1 MRPRLRTQ
9 QGTQGGRQRR
19 HLELVRV
26 WRPQRDPRH
35 QKSPR
40 GRYELGGRI
49 AHGSPAQLQ
58 RTSGPLG
65 GDPRHRP
72 GPGPDGQELSARP
85 GSGLARPGRAD
96 RRDRGQVR
104 RRAVGRGAR
113 EHEDHRRPAG
123 GPGAEDRRAAGGIA
137 LLAITT
143 SYRTRSDAVPLRSF
157 KAKGRPSAIAGVG
170 VYAPEKIIS
179 NFDLEK
185 MMDTSDKWITERT
198 GIHRRHIAEPGTT
211 TFEVATKAARAAL
224 DAAGITAKDLD
235 MILVGTSS
243 PDGPFPSV
251 ACRVQNELDAPGAV
265 AWDTLAACTS
275 FVYALSIADAY
286 IATERADTVLVV
298 GAEVL
303 SRMLNYS
310 DRGTAVIFGDGAGAA
325 VVRAAPKGAG
335 FLSWCLGS
343 DGRGYAQVTA
353 GNIEKGAYAAKDPA
367 PFIDMVG
374 PDVFKFAVD
383 IFIRQAN
390 EVCEKAGV
398 GLDQIDLWVPHQ
410 ANFRIIDAAARR
422 IGLPLERVAINI
434 DEYGN
439 TSSASIPLALEEA
452 IRKGRVKKGDH
463 VLLAGFGSG
472 LTWGATLLKWM

>member
-1 MRPRLRTQ
+1 M
-9 QGTQGGRQRR
+9 
-19 HLELVRV
+19 
-26 WRPQRDPRH
+26 
-35 QKSPR
+35 
-40 GRYELGGRI
+40 
-49 AHGSPAQLQ
+49 
-58 RTSGPLG
+58 
-65 GDPRHRP
+65 
-72 GPGPDGQELSARP
+72 
-85 GSGLARPGRAD
+85 
-96 RRDRGQVR
+96 
-104 RRAVGRGAR
+104 
-113 EHEDHRRPAG
+113 
-123 GPGAEDRRAAGGIA
+123 
-137 LLAITT
+137 AIITN
-143 SYRTRSDAVPLRSF
+143 YRTRSDAVPLRSF
-157 KAKGRPSAIAGVG
+157 TAKGRPSAIAGVG
-170 VYAPEKIIS
+170 VYAPDKVLT
-179 NFDLEK
+179 NLDLEK

-198 GIHRRHIAEPGTT
+198 GIRRRHIAEPGTT
-211 TFEVATKAARAAL
+211 TFEIATRAARSALEAAEV
-224 DAAGITAKDLD
+224 DPRDLD

-251 ACRVQNELDAPGAV
+251 ACRIQNALDAPGAA

-275 FVYALSIADAY
+275 FVYALSIADSF

-303 SRMLNYS
+303 SRMLNFS

-343 DGRGYAQVTA
+343 DGRGYAQVTC
-353 GNIEKGAYAAKDPA
+353 GNIEKGAYANKDTTPY
-367 PFIDMVG
+367 IDMVG

-390 EVCEKAGV
+390 EVCSAAGV
-398 GLDQIDLWVPHQ
+398 ALDEIDLWVPHQ

-422 IGLPLERVAINI
+422 IGLPIDRVAINI

-452 IRKGRVKKGDH
+452 IRNGRVKSGDH

-472 LTWGATLLKWM
+472 LTWGATLLKWA

>member
-1 MRPRLRTQ
+1 M
-9 QGTQGGRQRR
+9 
-19 HLELVRV
+19 
-26 WRPQRDPRH
+26 
-35 QKSPR
+35 
-40 GRYELGGRI
+40 
-49 AHGSPAQLQ
+49 
-58 RTSGPLG
+58 
-65 GDPRHRP
+65 
-72 GPGPDGQELSARP
+72 
-85 GSGLARPGRAD
+85 
-96 RRDRGQVR
+96 
-104 RRAVGRGAR
+104 
-113 EHEDHRRPAG
+113 
-123 GPGAEDRRAAGGIA
+123 
-137 LLAITT
+137 AIT
-143 SYRTRSDAVPLRSF
+143 SQYRTRSDALPLRSF
-157 KAKGRPSAIAGVG
+157 KTKGRPSAIAGVG
-170 VYAPEKIIS
+170 AFAPEKIIT

-211 TFEVATKAARAAL
+211 TLELATKAARSAL

-243 PDGPFPSV
+243 PDGPFPSI
-251 ACRVQNELDAPGAV
+251 ACRIQDELDAPGAV

-275 FVYALSIADAY
+275 FMYGLSIADSF
-286 IATERADTVLVV
+286 IASERADTVLVV

-303 SRMLNYS
+303 SRYLNYS

-325 VVRAAPKGAG
+325 VVRTAPKGAG

-343 DGRGYAQVTA
+343 DGRGYAQVTC
-353 GNIEKGAYAAKDPA
+353 GNIEKGAYAAKDPQ
-367 PFIDMVG
+367 PYIEMVG

-398 GLDQIDLWVPHQ
+398 ALEDIDLWVPHQ
-410 ANFRIIDAAARR
+410 ANYRIIDAAARR
-422 IGLPLERVAINI
+422 IGLPLDRVAINI

-452 IRKGRVKKGDH
+452 IRKGRVKSGDH

-472 LTWGATLLKWM
+472 LTWGACLLKWA

>member
-1 MRPRLRTQ
+1 MAVTNA
-9 QGTQGGRQRR
+9 
-19 HLELVRV
+19 
-26 WRPQRDPRH
+26 
-35 QKSPR
+35 
-40 GRYELGGRI
+40 Y
-49 AHGSPAQLQ
+49 
-58 RTSGPLG
+58 
-65 GDPRHRP
+65 
-72 GPGPDGQELSARP
+72 
-85 GSGLARPGRAD
+85 RA
-96 RRDRGQVR
+96 
-104 RRAVGRGAR
+104 
-113 EHEDHRRPAG
+113 
-123 GPGAEDRRAAGGIA
+123 
-137 LLAITT
+137 
-143 SYRTRSDAVPLRSF
+143 RSDAIPLRSF
-157 KAKGRPSAIAGVG
+157 AVKGRPSAITGVG
-170 VYAPEKIIS
+170 VYAPEKIIT

-198 GIHRRHIAEPGTT
+198 GIHKRHIAEPGTT
-211 TFEVATKAARAAL
+211 TFDLATRAARGAL

-243 PDGPFPSV
+243 PDGPFPSI
-251 ACRVQNELDAPGAV
+251 ACRIQNELDAPGAV

-275 FVYALSIADAY
+275 FMYGLAIADSF

-325 VVRAAPKGAG
+325 VVRAAPRGAG

-353 GNIEKGAYAAKDPA
+353 GNIEKGAYAAQDAQPY
-367 PFIDMVG
+367 IDMVG

-390 EVCEKAGV
+390 EVCAKAGV
-398 GLDQIDLWVPHQ
+398 AMEEIDLWVPHQ

-422 IGLPLERVAINI
+422 IGLPLDRVAINI

-452 IRKGRVKKGDH
+452 IRKGRVKSGDH

-472 LTWGATLLKWM
+472 LTWGACLLKWV